1 MSKIREAV
9 GLKGGRFSKWRRSC
23 AISTLELGLI
33 LALLSAGATL
43 LGWILIALKKNP
55 SERFIAITLLLVA
68 GAMLTVSALQLIP
81 SALDSGLN
89 IMQVLL
95 TTSLG
100 FALVVALS
108 SVKFDKDASKVKNP
122 ALLITIAL
130 SLHNL
135 PEGAAPIGA
144 TLVDI
149 QTGLTTSLVLALH
162 NIPEGLAISAT
173 ALLAGYGRKMALLLT
188 LAATLAEALGAFAV
202 YMSGSLLLDDRSIG
216 LLLSSVAGIM
226 IAICAKELI
235 PYSVRVLLKK

>member
-1 MSKIREAV
+1 M
-9 GLKGGRFSKWRRSC
+9 
-23 AISTLELGLI
+23 
-33 LALLSAGATL
+33 
-43 LGWILIALKKNP
+43 KKNP

-89 IMQVLL
+89 LMQVLL
-95 TTSLG
+95 VTCLG

-108 SVKFDKDASKVKNP
+108 SVKFNKDTSKVKNP

-149 QTGLTTSLVLALH
+149 ETGLTTSLVLALH
-162 NIPEGLAISAT
+162 NIPEGIAISAT
-173 ALLAGYGRKMALLLT
+173 AILAGYSRKMALLLT

-202 YMSGSLLLDDRSIG
+202 YFSGSLLLAERSVG
-216 LLLSSVAGIM
+216 LLLSLVAGIM

-235 PYSVRVLLKK
+235 PYSLKTLGSRRN

>member
-1 MSKIREAV
+1 M
-9 GLKGGRFSKWRRSC
+9 
-23 AISTLELGLI
+23 
-33 LALLSAGATL
+33 
-43 LGWILIALKKNP
+43 IALKKNP
-55 SERFIAITLLLVA
+55 SERVIAITLLLVA

-89 IMQVLL
+89 LMQVLL
-95 TTSLG
+95 VTCLG

-108 SVKFDKDASKVKNP
+108 SVKFNKDTSKVKNP

-149 QTGLTTSLVLALH
+149 ETGLTTSLVLALH
-162 NIPEGLAISAT
+162 NIPEGIAISAT
-173 ALLAGYGRKMALLLT
+173 AILAGYSRKMALLLT

-202 YMSGSLLLDDRSIG
+202 YFSGSLLLAERSVG
-216 LLLSSVAGIM
+216 LLLSLVAGIM

-235 PYSVRVLLKK
+235 PYSLKTLGSRRN

>member
-1 MSKIREAV
+1 M
-9 GLKGGRFSKWRRSC
+9 
-23 AISTLELGLI
+23 
-33 LALLSAGATL
+33 
-43 LGWILIALKKNP
+43 KKNP

-81 SALDSGLN
+81 SALDSGLKV
-89 IMQVLL
+89 MQVLL
-95 TTSLG
+95 ATCLG
-100 FALVVALS
+100 FALVVTLS

-162 NIPEGLAISAT
+162 NIPEGIAISVT
-173 ALLAGYGRKMALLLT
+173 ALLAGYSRKIALLLT
-188 LAATLAEALGAFAV
+188 LAATLAEALGALVV

-235 PYSVRVLLKK
+235 PYSLKTLGSRRN

>member
-1 MSKIREAV
+1 M
-9 GLKGGRFSKWRRSC
+9 
-23 AISTLELGLI
+23 
-33 LALLSAGATL
+33 
-43 LGWILIALKKNP
+43 IALKKNP
-55 SERFIAITLLLVA
+55 SDRFIAITLLLVA

-95 TTSLG
+95 TTGLG

-162 NIPEGLAISAT
+162 NIPEGIAISAT
-173 ALLAGYGRKMALLLT
+173 ALLAGYSRKTALLLT

-202 YMSGSLLLDDRSIG
+202 YMSGSLLLNDRSIG
-216 LLLSSVAGIM
+216 LLLSAVAGIM

-235 PYSVRVLLKK
+235 PYSVNTLHNKRK

>member
-1 MSKIREAV
+1 M
-9 GLKGGRFSKWRRSC
+9 
-23 AISTLELGLI
+23 
-33 LALLSAGATL
+33 
-43 LGWILIALKKNP
+43 KKDP

-81 SALDSGLN
+81 SALDSGLDV
-89 IMQVLL
+89 MQVLL
-95 TTSLG
+95 VTCLG

-108 SVKFDKDASKVKNP
+108 SVKFNKDASKVKNP

-149 QTGLTTSLVLALH
+149 ETGLTTSLVLALH
-162 NIPEGLAISAT
+162 NIPEGIAISAT
-173 ALLAGYGRKMALLLT
+173 ALLAGYSRKMALLLT

-202 YMSGSLLLDDRSIG
+202 YFSGSLLLADRSVG
-216 LLLSSVAGIM
+216 LLLSLVAGIM

-235 PYSVRVLLKK
+235 PYSLKTLGNRRN

>member
-1 MSKIREAV
+1 
-9 GLKGGRFSKWRRSC
+9 
-23 AISTLELGLI
+23 
-33 LALLSAGATL
+33 

-89 IMQVLL
+89 VMQVLL
-95 TTSLG
+95 TTGLG

-108 SVKFDKDASKVKNP
+108 SVKFDRDASKVKNP

-162 NIPEGLAISAT
+162 NIPEGIAISAT
-173 ALLAGYGRKMALLLT
+173 TLLAGYSRKTALLLT

-216 LLLSSVAGIM
+216 LLLSAVAGIM

-235 PYSVRVLLKK
+235 PYSVNTLHNKRK

>member
-1 MSKIREAV
+1 M
-9 GLKGGRFSKWRRSC
+9 
-23 AISTLELGLI
+23 
-33 LALLSAGATL
+33 
-43 LGWILIALKKNP
+43 KKNP

-89 IMQVLL
+89 LMQVLL
-95 TTSLG
+95 VTCLG

-108 SVKFDKDASKVKNP
+108 SVKFNKDTSKVKNP

-149 QTGLTTSLVLALH
+149 ETGLTTSLVLALH
-162 NIPEGLAISAT
+162 NIPEGITISAT
-173 ALLAGYGRKMALLLT
+173 ALLAGYSRKMALLLT

-202 YMSGSLLLDDRSIG
+202 YFSGSLLLAERSVG
-216 LLLSSVAGIM
+216 LLLSLVAGIM

-235 PYSVRVLLKK
+235 PYSLKTLGSRRN

>member
-1 MSKIREAV
+1 M
-9 GLKGGRFSKWRRSC
+9 
-23 AISTLELGLI
+23 
-33 LALLSAGATL
+33 
-43 LGWILIALKKNP
+43 KKDP

-81 SALDSGLN
+81 SALDSGLDV
-89 IMQVLL
+89 MQVLL
-95 TTSLG
+95 VTCLG

-108 SVKFDKDASKVKNP
+108 SVKFNKDTSKVKNP

-149 QTGLTTSLVLALH
+149 ETGLTTSLVLALH
-162 NIPEGLAISAT
+162 NIPEGIAISAT
-173 ALLAGYGRKMALLLT
+173 ALLAGYSRKMALLLT

-202 YMSGSLLLDDRSIG
+202 YFSGSLLLAERSVG
-216 LLLSSVAGIM
+216 LLLSLVAGIM

-235 PYSVRVLLKK
+235 PYSLKTLGSRRN

>member
-1 MSKIREAV
+1 M
-9 GLKGGRFSKWRRSC
+9 
-23 AISTLELGLI
+23 
-33 LALLSAGATL
+33 
-43 LGWILIALKKNP
+43 IALKKNP

-81 SALDSGLN
+81 SAFDSGLN
-89 IMQVLL
+89 IIQVLL
-95 TTSLG
+95 TTGLG
-100 FALVVALS
+100 FTVVVLLS

-144 TLVDI
+144 TLVDV

-162 NIPEGLAISAT
+162 NIPEGIAISAT
-173 ALLAGYGRKMALLLT
+173 ALLAGYSRKMALFLT
-188 LAATLAEALGAFAV
+188 FAATLAEALGALAV
-202 YMSGSLLLDDRSIG
+202 YLSGALLLADRSVG
-216 LLLSSVAGIM
+216 LLLSGVAGIM

-235 PYSVRVLLKK
+235 PYSVKTLRNAGGKIN

>member
-1 MSKIREAV
+1 M
-9 GLKGGRFSKWRRSC
+9 
-23 AISTLELGLI
+23 
-33 LALLSAGATL
+33 
-43 LGWILIALKKNP
+43 GWILIALKKNP
-55 SERFIAITLLLVA
+55 SDRFIAITLLLVA

-95 TTSLG
+95 TTGLG

-108 SVKFDKDASKVKNP
+108 SVKFDKDGSKIKNP
-122 ALLITIAL
+122 ALLITISL

-135 PEGAAPIGA
+135 PEGATPIGA

-162 NIPEGLAISAT
+162 NIPEGIAISAT
-173 ALLAGYGRKMALLLT
+173 TLLAGYSRKTALLLT

-202 YMSGSLLLDDRSIG
+202 YLSGSLLLDDRSIG
-216 LLLSSVAGIM
+216 LLLSAVAGIM

-235 PYSVRVLLKK
+235 PYSVNTLHNKRK

>member
-1 MSKIREAV
+1 
-9 GLKGGRFSKWRRSC
+9 
-23 AISTLELGLI
+23 
-33 LALLSAGATL
+33 
-43 LGWILIALKKNP
+43 
-55 SERFIAITLLLVA
+55 
-68 GAMLTVSALQLIP
+68 MLTVSALQLIP

-95 TTSLG
+95 TTGLG
-100 FALVVALS
+100 FTVVVLLS
-108 SVKFDKDASKVKNP
+108 CVKFDKDASKVKNP

-162 NIPEGLAISAT
+162 NIPEGIAISAT
-173 ALLAGYGRKMALLLT
+173 ALIAGYSRKMALLLT

-202 YMSGSLLLDDRSIG
+202 YLSGSLLLDDRSVG
-216 LLLSSVAGIM
+216 LLLSAVAGIM

-235 PYSVRVLLKK
+235 PYSVKTLYKKK

>member
-1 MSKIREAV
+1 M
-9 GLKGGRFSKWRRSC
+9 
-23 AISTLELGLI
+23 
-33 LALLSAGATL
+33 ALLSAGATL

-55 SERFIAITLLLVA
+55 SDRFIAITLLLVA

-95 TTSLG
+95 TTGLG
-100 FALVVALS
+100 FAVVVLLS

-162 NIPEGLAISAT
+162 NIPEGIAISAT
-173 ALLAGYGRKMALLLT
+173 ALLAGYSRKMALLLT
-188 LAATLAEALGAFAV
+188 LAATLAEALGAFTV
-202 YMSGSLLLDDRSIG
+202 YMSGSLLLDDRSVG
-216 LLLSSVAGIM
+216 LLLSAVAGIM

-235 PYSVRVLLKK
+235 PYSVKTLYKKK

>member
-1 MSKIREAV
+1 
-9 GLKGGRFSKWRRSC
+9 
-23 AISTLELGLI
+23 
-33 LALLSAGATL
+33 
-43 LGWILIALKKNP
+43 
-55 SERFIAITLLLVA
+55 
-68 GAMLTVSALQLIP
+68 MLTVSALQLIP

-89 IMQVLL
+89 LMQVLL
-95 TTSLG
+95 ATCLG
-100 FALVVALS
+100 FALVVTLS
-108 SVKFDKDASKVKNP
+108 SVKFDRDASKVKNP

-162 NIPEGLAISAT
+162 NIPEGIAISAT
-173 ALLAGYGRKMALLLT
+173 ALLAGYSRKMALLLT

-216 LLLSSVAGIM
+216 LLLSAVAGIM

-235 PYSVRVLLKK
+235 PYSVNTLHNKRK

>member
-1 MSKIREAV
+1 M
-9 GLKGGRFSKWRRSC
+9 
-23 AISTLELGLI
+23 
-33 LALLSAGATL
+33 ALLSAGATL

-55 SERFIAITLLLVA
+55 SDRFIAITLLLVA

-95 TTSLG
+95 TTGLG
-100 FALVVALS
+100 FALVVLLS
-108 SVKFDKDASKVKNP
+108 SVKFDRDVSKVKNP

-162 NIPEGLAISAT
+162 NIPEGIAISAT
-173 ALLAGYGRKMALLLT
+173 ALIAGYSRKMALLLT

-202 YMSGSLLLDDRSIG
+202 YLSGSLLLDDRSVG
-216 LLLSSVAGIM
+216 LLLSAVAGIM

-235 PYSVRVLLKK
+235 PYSVKTLYKKK

>member
-1 MSKIREAV
+1 
-9 GLKGGRFSKWRRSC
+9 
-23 AISTLELGLI
+23 

-55 SERFIAITLLLVA
+55 SDRFIAITLLLVA

-95 TTSLG
+95 TTGLG
-100 FALVVALS
+100 FTVVVLLS

-162 NIPEGLAISAT
+162 NIPEGIAISAT
-173 ALLAGYGRKMALLLT
+173 ALLAGYSRKMALLLT

-202 YMSGSLLLDDRSIG
+202 YMSGSLLLDDRSVG
-216 LLLSSVAGIM
+216 LLLSAVAGIM

-235 PYSVRVLLKK
+235 PYSVKTLYKKK

>member
-1 MSKIREAV
+1 M
-9 GLKGGRFSKWRRSC
+9 
-23 AISTLELGLI
+23 
-33 LALLSAGATL
+33 
-43 LGWILIALKKNP
+43 IALKKNP
-55 SERFIAITLLLVA
+55 SDRFIAITLLLVA
-68 GAMLTVSALQLIP
+68 GAMLIVSALQLIP

-95 TTSLG
+95 TTGLG
-100 FALVVALS
+100 FTVVVLLS

-162 NIPEGLAISAT
+162 NIPEGIAISAT
-173 ALLAGYGRKMALLLT
+173 ALIAGYSRKMALLLT
-188 LAATLAEALGAFAV
+188 LTATLAEALGAFAV
-202 YMSGSLLLDDRSIG
+202 YLSGSLLLDDRSVG
-216 LLLSSVAGIM
+216 LLLSAVAGIM

-235 PYSVRVLLKK
+235 PYSVKTLYKKK

>member
-1 MSKIREAV
+1 M
-9 GLKGGRFSKWRRSC
+9 
-23 AISTLELGLI
+23 
-33 LALLSAGATL
+33 ALLSAGATL

-55 SERFIAITLLLVA
+55 SDRFIAITLLLVA

-95 TTSLG
+95 TTGLG
-100 FALVVALS
+100 FTVVVLLS

-162 NIPEGLAISAT
+162 NIPEGIAISAT
-173 ALLAGYGRKMALLLT
+173 ALIAGYSRKMALLLT

-202 YMSGSLLLDDRSIG
+202 YLSGSLLLDDRSVG
-216 LLLSSVAGIM
+216 LLLSAVAGIM

-235 PYSVRVLLKK
+235 PYSVKTLYKKK

>member
-1 MSKIREAV
+1 M
-9 GLKGGRFSKWRRSC
+9 
-23 AISTLELGLI
+23 
-33 LALLSAGATL
+33 
-43 LGWILIALKKNP
+43 KKDP

-68 GAMLTVSALQLIP
+68 GAMLTVSALQLLP

-89 IMQVLL
+89 LMQVLL
-95 TTSLG
+95 VTCLG

-108 SVKFDKDASKVKNP
+108 SVKFNKDASKVKNP

-149 QTGLTTSLVLALH
+149 ETGLTTSLVLALH
-162 NIPEGLAISAT
+162 NIPEGIAISAT
-173 ALLAGYGRKMALLLT
+173 ALLAGYSRKMALLLT

-202 YMSGSLLLDDRSIG
+202 YFSGSLLLADRSVG
-216 LLLSSVAGIM
+216 LLLSLVAGIM

-235 PYSVRVLLKK
+235 PYSLKTLGNRRN

>member
-1 MSKIREAV
+1 M
-9 GLKGGRFSKWRRSC
+9 
-23 AISTLELGLI
+23 
-33 LALLSAGATL
+33 ALLSAGATL

-55 SERFIAITLLLVA
+55 SDRFIAITLLLVA
-68 GAMLTVSALQLIP
+68 GAMLIVSALQLIP

-95 TTSLG
+95 TTGIG
-100 FALVVALS
+100 FTVVVLLS

-162 NIPEGLAISAT
+162 NIPEGIAISAT
-173 ALLAGYGRKMALLLT
+173 ALLAGYSRKMALLLT
-188 LAATLAEALGAFAV
+188 LAATLAEALGAFTV
-202 YMSGSLLLDDRSIG
+202 YMSGSLLLDDRSVG
-216 LLLSSVAGIM
+216 LLLSAVAGIM

>member
-1 MSKIREAV
+1 M
-9 GLKGGRFSKWRRSC
+9 
-23 AISTLELGLI
+23 
-33 LALLSAGATL
+33 
-43 LGWILIALKKNP
+43 KKDP

-89 IMQVLL
+89 LIQVLL
-95 TTSLG
+95 VTCLG

-108 SVKFDKDASKVKNP
+108 SVKFYKDTSKVKNP

-149 QTGLTTSLVLALH
+149 ETGLTTSLVLALH
-162 NIPEGLAISAT
+162 NIPEGIAISAT
-173 ALLAGYGRKMALLLT
+173 AILAGYSRKMALLLT

-202 YMSGSLLLDDRSIG
+202 YFSGSLLLADRSVG
-216 LLLSSVAGIM
+216 LLLSLVAGIM

-235 PYSVRVLLKK
+235 PYSLKTLGSRRN

>member
-1 MSKIREAV
+1 M
-9 GLKGGRFSKWRRSC
+9 
-23 AISTLELGLI
+23 
-33 LALLSAGATL
+33 
-43 LGWILIALKKNP
+43 IALKKNP

-162 NIPEGLAISAT
+162 NIPEGIAISAT

-202 YMSGSLLLDDRSIG
+202 YFSGSLLLSDRSIG
-216 LLLSSVAGIM
+216 LLLSGVAGIM

-235 PYSVRVLLKK
+235 PY

>member
-1 MSKIREAV
+1 M
-9 GLKGGRFSKWRRSC
+9 
-23 AISTLELGLI
+23 
-33 LALLSAGATL
+33 
-43 LGWILIALKKNP
+43 IALKKDP

-89 IMQVLL
+89 LMQVLL
-95 TTSLG
+95 VTCLG
-100 FALVVALS
+100 FSLVVALS
-108 SVKFDKDASKVKNP
+108 SVKFNKDASEVKNP

-149 QTGLTTSLVLALH
+149 ETGLTTSLVLALH
-162 NIPEGLAISAT
+162 NIPEGIAISAT
-173 ALLAGYGRKMALLLT
+173 ALLAGYSRKMALLLT

-202 YMSGSLLLDDRSIG
+202 YFSGSLLLGDRSVG
-216 LLLSSVAGIM
+216 LLLSLVAGIM

-235 PYSVRVLLKK
+235 PYSLKTLGSRRN

>member
-1 MSKIREAV
+1 M
-9 GLKGGRFSKWRRSC
+9 
-23 AISTLELGLI
+23 
-33 LALLSAGATL
+33 
-43 LGWILIALKKNP
+43 IALKKDP

-81 SALDSGLN
+81 SALESGLN
-89 IMQVLL
+89 LIQVLL
-95 TTSLG
+95 VTCLG

-108 SVKFDKDASKVKNP
+108 SVKLNKDTSKVKNP

-149 QTGLTTSLVLALH
+149 ETGLTTSLVLALH
-162 NIPEGLAISAT
+162 NIPEGIAISAT
-173 ALLAGYGRKMALLLT
+173 ALLAGYSRKIALLLT

-202 YMSGSLLLDDRSIG
+202 YFSGSLLLADRSVG
-216 LLLSSVAGIM
+216 LLLSLVAGIM

-235 PYSVRVLLKK
+235 PYSLKTLGSRRN

>member
-1 MSKIREAV
+1 
-9 GLKGGRFSKWRRSC
+9 
-23 AISTLELGLI
+23 
-33 LALLSAGATL
+33 
-43 LGWILIALKKNP
+43 LIALKKNP

-95 TTSLG
+95 TTGLG

-108 SVKFDKDASKVKNP
+108 SVKFDKDGSKIKNP

-162 NIPEGLAISAT
+162 NIPEGIAISAT
-173 ALLAGYGRKMALLLT
+173 ALLAGYSRKTALLLT

-216 LLLSSVAGIM
+216 LLLSAVAGIM

-235 PYSVRVLLKK
+235 PYSVNTLHNKRK

>member
-1 MSKIREAV
+1 M
-9 GLKGGRFSKWRRSC
+9 
-23 AISTLELGLI
+23 
-33 LALLSAGATL
+33 
-43 LGWILIALKKNP
+43 IALKKDP

-81 SALDSGLN
+81 SALESGLN
-89 IMQVLL
+89 LIQVLL
-95 TTSLG
+95 VTCLG

-108 SVKFDKDASKVKNP
+108 SVKFYKDTSKVKNP

-149 QTGLTTSLVLALH
+149 ETGLTTSLVLALH
-162 NIPEGLAISAT
+162 NIPEGIAISAT
-173 ALLAGYGRKMALLLT
+173 ALLAGYSRKMALLLT

-202 YMSGSLLLDDRSIG
+202 YMSGSLLLDDRSVG
-216 LLLSSVAGIM
+216 LLLSLVAGIM

-235 PYSVRVLLKK
+235 PYSLKTLGSRRN

>member
-1 MSKIREAV
+1 M
-9 GLKGGRFSKWRRSC
+9 
-23 AISTLELGLI
+23 
-33 LALLSAGATL
+33 
-43 LGWILIALKKNP
+43 IALKKNP
-55 SERFIAITLLLVA
+55 SDRFIAITLLLVA

-95 TTSLG
+95 TTGLG

-162 NIPEGLAISAT
+162 NIPEGIAISAT

-216 LLLSSVAGIM
+216 LLLSAVAGIM

-235 PYSVRVLLKK
+235 PYSVNTLHNKRK

>member
-1 MSKIREAV
+1 M
-9 GLKGGRFSKWRRSC
+9 
-23 AISTLELGLI
+23 
-33 LALLSAGATL
+33 ALLSAGATL

-55 SERFIAITLLLVA
+55 SDRFIAITLLLVA
-68 GAMLTVSALQLIP
+68 GAMLIVSALQLIP

-95 TTSLG
+95 TTGLG
-100 FALVVALS
+100 FAVVVLLS

-162 NIPEGLAISAT
+162 NIPEGIAISAT
-173 ALLAGYGRKMALLLT
+173 ALLAGYSRKMALLLT
-188 LAATLAEALGAFAV
+188 LAATLAEALGAFTV
-202 YMSGSLLLDDRSIG
+202 YMSGSLLLDDRSVG
-216 LLLSSVAGIM
+216 LLLSAVAGIM

-235 PYSVRVLLKK
+235 PYSVKTLHKKQK

>member
-1 MSKIREAV
+1 M
-9 GLKGGRFSKWRRSC
+9 
-23 AISTLELGLI
+23 
-33 LALLSAGATL
+33 
-43 LGWILIALKKNP
+43 IALKKNP

-68 GAMLTVSALQLIP
+68 GAMITVSALQLIP
-81 SALDSGLN
+81 SALDSGLDV
-89 IMQVLL
+89 MQVLL
-95 TTSLG
+95 VTCLG

-108 SVKFDKDASKVKNP
+108 SVKFNKDASKVKNP

-149 QTGLTTSLVLALH
+149 ETGLTTSLVLALH
-162 NIPEGLAISAT
+162 NIPEGIAISAT
-173 ALLAGYGRKMALLLT
+173 AILAGYSRKMALLLT

-202 YMSGSLLLDDRSIG
+202 YFSGSLLLAERSVG
-216 LLLSSVAGIM
+216 LLLSLVAGIM

-235 PYSVRVLLKK
+235 PYSLKTLGSRRN

>member
-1 MSKIREAV
+1 M
-9 GLKGGRFSKWRRSC
+9 
-23 AISTLELGLI
+23 
-33 LALLSAGATL
+33 
-43 LGWILIALKKNP
+43 IALKKDP

-81 SALDSGLN
+81 SALESGLN
-89 IMQVLL
+89 LIQVLL
-95 TTSLG
+95 VTCLG

-108 SVKFDKDASKVKNP
+108 SVKFNKDASKVKNP

-149 QTGLTTSLVLALH
+149 ETGLTTSLVLALH
-162 NIPEGLAISAT
+162 NIPEGIAISAT
-173 ALLAGYGRKMALLLT
+173 ALLAGYSRKIALLLT

-202 YMSGSLLLDDRSIG
+202 YFSGSLLLADRSVG
-216 LLLSSVAGIM
+216 LLLSLVAGIM

-235 PYSVRVLLKK
+235 PYSLKTLGSRRN

>member
-1 MSKIREAV
+1 M
-9 GLKGGRFSKWRRSC
+9 
-23 AISTLELGLI
+23 
-33 LALLSAGATL
+33 
-43 LGWILIALKKNP
+43 KKNP

-89 IMQVLL
+89 LMQVLL
-95 TTSLG
+95 VTCLG

-108 SVKFDKDASKVKNP
+108 SVKFNKDASKVKNP

-149 QTGLTTSLVLALH
+149 ETGLTTSLVLALH
-162 NIPEGLAISAT
+162 NIPEGIAISAT
-173 ALLAGYGRKMALLLT
+173 AILAGYSRKMALLLT

-202 YMSGSLLLDDRSIG
+202 YFSGSLLLAERSVG
-216 LLLSSVAGIM
+216 LLLSLVAGIM

-235 PYSVRVLLKK
+235 PYSLKTLGSRRN

>member
-1 MSKIREAV
+1 M
-9 GLKGGRFSKWRRSC
+9 
-23 AISTLELGLI
+23 
-33 LALLSAGATL
+33 ALLSAGATL

-55 SERFIAITLLLVA
+55 SDRFIAITLLLVA

-81 SALDSGLN
+81 SALDSGLK

-95 TTSLG
+95 TTGIG
-100 FALVVALS
+100 FTVVVLLS

-162 NIPEGLAISAT
+162 NIPEGIAISAT
-173 ALLAGYGRKMALLLT
+173 ALLAGYSRKMALLLT
-188 LAATLAEALGAFAV
+188 LAATLAEALGAFTV
-202 YMSGSLLLDDRSIG
+202 YMSGSLLLDDRSVG
-216 LLLSSVAGIM
+216 LLLSLVAGIM

-235 PYSVRVLLKK
+235 PYSLKTLNSRRN

>member
-1 MSKIREAV
+1 M
-9 GLKGGRFSKWRRSC
+9 
-23 AISTLELGLI
+23 
-33 LALLSAGATL
+33 
-43 LGWILIALKKNP
+43 KKNP

-89 IMQVLL
+89 LMQVLL
-95 TTSLG
+95 VTCLG

-108 SVKFDKDASKVKNP
+108 SVKFNKDASKVKHP

-149 QTGLTTSLVLALH
+149 ETGLTTSLVLALH
-162 NIPEGLAISAT
+162 NIPEGIAISAT
-173 ALLAGYGRKMALLLT
+173 AILAGYSRKMALLLT

-202 YMSGSLLLDDRSIG
+202 YFSGSLLLAERSVG
-216 LLLSSVAGIM
+216 LLLSLVAGIM

-235 PYSVRVLLKK
+235 PYSLKTLGSRRN

>member
-1 MSKIREAV
+1 
-9 GLKGGRFSKWRRSC
+9 
-23 AISTLELGLI
+23 
-33 LALLSAGATL
+33 
-43 LGWILIALKKNP
+43 LIALKKDP

-89 IMQVLL
+89 LIQVLL
-95 TTSLG
+95 VTCLG

-108 SVKFDKDASKVKNP
+108 SVKFYKDTSKVKNP

-149 QTGLTTSLVLALH
+149 ETGLTTSLVLALH
-162 NIPEGLAISAT
+162 NIPEGIAISAT
-173 ALLAGYGRKMALLLT
+173 AILAGYSRKMALLLT

-202 YMSGSLLLDDRSIG
+202 YFSGSLLLAERSVG
-216 LLLSSVAGIM
+216 LLLSLVAGIM

-235 PYSVRVLLKK
+235 PYSLKTLGSRRN